1 MEMSN
6 QGWLIFQSY
15 TVEVPLRKIEIQTE
29 TACHDLFSL
38 LLVCM
43 AITRYK
49 LHFERVLRIFWGI
62 SPALTLSAAPAIQ
75 AKSTHQNLVPYDNKS
90 KIAVFSKQYK
100 YIFHIRKLRDYVLA
114 LQWGKP
120 FDLPKYAQRKCAR
133 EYPNCLFFS

>member
-49 LHFERVLRIFWGI
+49 LYFERVLRIFLGI
-62 SPALTLSAAPAIQ
+62 SPALLRTSFQDVFRRADRGQEIIELHHRDSSHTIKEIMTTFSFSLTQ
-75 AKSTHQNLVPYDNKS
+75 LRQFIGMLDCNYLMERNRQLV
-90 KIAVFSKQYK
+90 K
-100 YIFHIRKLRDYVLA
+100 YFKFYFLL
-114 LQWGKP
+114 
-120 FDLPKYAQRKCAR
+120 C
-133 EYPNCLFFS
+133 